1 MCGIIA
7 FNATRDIRAETLAG
21 LCRLEYRGYDSFGV
35 ACLNGSV
42 SVVRDVGAPS
52 EKLEMLQGNGLPA
65 TRQAIGHTRWA
76 THGKVT
82 VPNAHPHRSH
92 DGKITLVHNGVIEN
106 HHELREM
113 LRGLNMVFH
122 SETDTEVIAN
132 LFALH
137 YSHTGDLK
145 QSVIR
150 TRSDLEGEY
159 ALVISCTDHP
169 EVLIGMRQQSPL
181 AVGMLDFGSFMCSDP
196 AAIAG
201 HAGEIR
207 YLENGDIAFASAGG
221 LDLYRVV
228 DDALVPVE
236 RPRVALD
243 PSNEAD
249 ELGEYPHY
257 MLKEI
262 HESPNV
268 ITRAAAMTP
277 AELAPAI
284 DLFDGRAIVL
294 TAAGSSYY
302 VCLMAQLYFGHI
314 AGRYARCHPADEFL
328 NISPIGEF
336 DTLLT
341 VSQSGE
347 TFDTLEVMHAAR
359 AAGAKNVAINN
370 VANST
375 AQRSADVPILQNAG
389 REICVLS
396 TKSII
401 SQIAI
406 VYRMALALAERAG
419 KITPTEHG
427 AMNDA
432 LASLP
437 GVLNSVITDNRPQI
451 AKIAKGYRWIENWFF
466 LGRNVQFPVA
476 LESSLKFKEVSY
488 LHAEGMPSGFL
499 KHGTIS
505 LIDEKFFTVA
515 FIPHKATDPESFG
528 FTVSSLHEIA
538 ARGGNIIGFG
548 HDPETAF
555 EAGLFEAYVQLPTVS
570 KWLDPLLELAAG
582 QIFAYECAVRLG
594 RNIDKPRALAKAVTV
609 R

>member
-7 FNATRDIRAETLAG
+7 FNATRDIRAETLTG

-35 ACLNGSV
+35 ACLNGEV
-42 SVVRDVGAPS
+42 SVIRDVGAPS
-52 EKLEMLQGNGLPA
+52 DKMEMLQGDGLPPA
-65 TRQAIGHTRWA
+65 MRTIGHTRWA

-113 LRGLNMVFH
+113 LRRRNMIFH
-122 SETDTEVIAN
+122 SETDTEVISN
-132 LFALH
+132 LFAMH
-137 YSHTGDLK
+137 YSATGDLK
-145 QSVIR
+145 QAVLK
-150 TRSDLEGEY
+150 TRADLEGEY
-159 ALVISCTDHP
+159 ALVIACTDHP
-169 EVLIGMRQQSPL
+169 DVLIGMRQQSPL
-181 AVGMLDFGSFMCSDP
+181 AVGVLEFGTFMCSDP
-196 AAIAG
+196 SAIAG

-207 YLENGDIAFASAGG
+207 YLENGDVAFATDSGLELFSA
-221 LDLYRVV
+221 LTNE
-228 DDALVPVE
+228 LVPVE
-236 RPRVALD
+236 RARVALD

-249 ELGEYPHY
+249 DLGEFPHY

-262 HESPNV
+262 HECPNV
-268 ITRAAAMTP
+268 ITRAAAMT
-277 AELAPAI
+277 AADLAPAL
-284 DLFDGRAIVL
+284 DLFEGRAIAL

-302 VCLMAQLYFGHI
+302 VCLMAQLYFGQI

-328 NISPIGEF
+328 NISPIGEH

-347 TFDTLEVMHAAR
+347 TFDTLEVMHAAK

-370 VANST
+370 VPNAT
-375 AQRSADVPILQNAG
+375 AQRVADVPILQNAG

-401 SQIAI
+401 SQISI
-406 VYRMALALAERAG
+406 VYRMALALAEREG
-419 KITPTEHG
+419 KITAAEHG
-427 AMNDA
+427 AMNDQ
-432 LASLP
+432 LAELP
-437 GVLNSVITDNRPQI
+437 RVLNKVITESRPQI
-451 AKIAKGYRWIENWFF
+451 AEIAKGYRWIEHWFF
-466 LGRNVQFPVA
+466 LGRSLQFPVA

-515 FIPHKATDPESFG
+515 FIPHKASDPESFG
-528 FTVSSLHEIA
+528 LTVSSLHEIA

-548 HDPETAF
+548 HDDPSLF
-555 EAGLFEAYVQLPTVS
+555 EEGLFEAYVQLPTVS

-582 QIFAYECAVRLG
+582 QVFAYECAVRLG